1 MTTATGT
8 TVSDLW
14 LIDSS
19 AWLEYLTQD
28 VDAEKFAPFIE
39 SGTPVLVP
47 TIVLYEVVKKLR
59 RERGKTESDRFISE
73 ALRRVVVPLS
83 EELALAAAD
92 ISNEK
97 KLAMADAI
105 IYATAQAYQA
115 QLVTG
120 DTAFHGLSGVII
132 P

>member
-1 MTTATGT
+1 VTGT
-8 TVSDLW
+8 TVSELW

-28 VDAEKFAPFIE
+28 VDAAKFAPYIE
-39 SGTPVLVP
+39 SDVPTLVP
-47 TIVLYEVVKKLR
+47 TIVLYEVVKVLM
-59 RERGKTESDRFISE
+59 RERGKMVADRFISE
-73 ALRRVVVPLS
+73 VLLRVVEPL
-83 EELALAAAD
+83 EEGLALAAAH
-92 ISNEK
+92 ISNET

-105 IYATAQAYQA
+105 IYATAQARQA

-120 DTAFHGLSGVII
+120 NTAFRGLPGVII

>member
-1 MTTATGT
+1 VTGT
-8 TVSDLW
+8 TVSELW

-28 VDAEKFAPFIE
+28 QDAAKFAPFIE
-39 SGTPVLVP
+39 SAIPTLVP
-47 TIVLYEVVKKLR
+47 TIVLYEVVKVLM
-59 RERGKTESDRFISE
+59 RERGKTEADRFISE
-73 ALRRVVVPLS
+73 ALRRVVVPLD
-83 EELALAAAD
+83 EDLALAAVHV
-92 ISNEK
+92 SNEH

-105 IYATAQAYQA
+105 IYATAQTHQA

-120 DTAFHGLSGVII
+120 DGAFRGLPGVII

>member
-19 AWLEYLTQD
+19 AWLEYVTQD
-28 VDAEKFAPFIE
+28 LEAEKFAPFIE
-39 SGTPVLVP
+39 SGTPVLIP
-47 TIVLYEVVKKLR
+47 TIVFYEVVKKLR
-59 RERGKTESDRFISE
+59 RERGKSESDRFISQ
-73 ALRRVVVPLS
+73 ALRHMVVPLS

-120 DTAFHGLSGVII
+120 DAAFRGLSGVII

>member
-1 MTTATGT
+1 VTET
-8 TVSDLW
+8 TVSELW

-28 VDAEKFAPFIE
+28 EDAAKFAPFIE
-39 SGTPVLVP
+39 SGSATLVP
-47 TIVLYEVVKKLR
+47 TIVLYEVVKVLM
-59 RERGKTESDRFISE
+59 RERGKVAADRFISE
-73 ALRRVVVPLS
+73 ALRRVVVPLD
-83 EELALAAAD
+83 EALALAAAH
-92 ISNEK
+92 ISNET

-105 IYATAQAYQA
+105 VYATAQAHQA

-120 DTAFHGLSGVII
+120 DAAFRGLPSVVI

>member
-1 MTTATGT
+1 VTGT
-8 TVSDLW
+8 TVSELW

-28 VDAEKFAPFIE
+28 VDAAKFAPYIE
-39 SGTPVLVP
+39 GDVPTLVP
-47 TIVLYEVVKKLR
+47 TIVLYEVVKVLM
-59 RERGKTESDRFISE
+59 RERGKMVADRFISE
-73 ALRRVVVPLS
+73 VLRRVVEPL
-83 EELALAAAD
+83 EEGLALAAAH
-92 ISNEK
+92 ISNET

-105 IYATAQAYQA
+105 IYATAQARQA

-120 DTAFHGLSGVII
+120 NTAFRGLPGVII

>member
-1 MTTATGT
+1 MTGT
-8 TVSDLW
+8 IVSELW

-28 VDAEKFAPFIE
+28 QDAERFAPYIE
-39 SGTPVLVP
+39 SASPTLLP
-47 TIVLYEVVKKLR
+47 TIVLYEVVKVLM
-59 RERGKTESDRFISE
+59 RERGKTEADRFISE
-73 ALRRVVVPLS
+73 ALRRVVVPLD
-83 EELALAAAD
+83 EDLALAAAR
-92 ISNEK
+92 ISIEH

-105 IYATAQAYQA
+105 IYTTAQAHQA

-120 DTAFHGLSGVII
+120 DAAFRGLLGVII

>member
-1 MTTATGT
+1 MTAT
-8 TVSDLW
+8 TVSELR

-28 VDAEKFAPFIE
+28 QDAAKFSPYIE
-39 SGTPVLVP
+39 SGSPTLVP
-47 TIVLYEVVKKLR
+47 TIVLYEVVRILM
-59 RERGKTESDRFISE
+59 RERGKIAADRFISE
-73 ALRRVVVPLS
+73 ALRRVVVPLD
-83 EELALAAAD
+83 EDLALAAVHV
-92 ISNEK
+92 SNEH

-105 IYATAQAYQA
+105 IYATAQTHQA

-120 DTAFHGLSGVII
+120 DGAFRGLPGVII